1 MDKKERERFFKYFN
15 QSFVTDSNLF
25 WKICKAFF
33 SNKRNYRSQMKL
45 VENDKVLQDDMV
57 ARELHERFKN
67 LVSTL
72 NVSGNIFLTNRTLDD
87 VIIP

>member
-1 MDKKERERFFKYFN
+1 
-15 QSFVTDSNLF
+15 
-25 WKICKAFF
+25 
-33 SNKRNYRSQMKL
+33 MKL

-67 LVSTL
+67 LLSTL